1 MVDVLKHYLEKE
13 GMTVNVSIQE
23 WGTYMSAF
31 KAGKFDVVV
40 GQWIGFTGPD
50 MLRFVFHSQF
60 IPPKGGN
67 RTGYNNPALDNV
79 LDKATVEID
88 AVKRN
93 LFYKQALKMIND
105 DYATINLWHPNIIWI
120 GRSCLS
126 EIKLDSTGSFYPL
139 KTLEKNCGK

>member
-1 MVDVLKHYLEKE
+1 
-13 GMTVNVSIQE
+13 
-23 WGTYMSAF
+23 
-31 KAGKFDVVV
+31 
-40 GQWIGFTGPD
+40 
-50 MLRFVFHSQF
+50 
-60 IPPKGGN
+60 
-67 RTGYNNPALDNV
+67 
-79 LDKATVEID
+79 VETD

-93 LFYKQALKMIND
+93 ELYKQAVKMINA